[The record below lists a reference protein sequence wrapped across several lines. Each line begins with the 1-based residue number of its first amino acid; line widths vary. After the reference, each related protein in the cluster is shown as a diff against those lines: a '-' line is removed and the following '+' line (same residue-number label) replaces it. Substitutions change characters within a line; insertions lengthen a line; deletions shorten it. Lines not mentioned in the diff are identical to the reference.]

1 VGRDLHPHYTV
12 HGRPVALVMHTIAP
26 ILLKE
31 LLVVA
36 IVMVLLLPGCQNA
49 AVQENDHLREE
60 IIRVHDLAMEK
71 IGYMYE
77 LEVKLEDLSV
87 ADRDTEDEIKK
98 AISHLQTANTMMFDW
113 MHQYQTLA
121 VESTLEKDNEYRST
135 QLLMITKVQQQTD
148 RAIQISEKLLNHQ
161 Q

>member
-1 VGRDLHPHYTV
+1 MHPVTSI
-12 HGRPVALVMHTIAP
+12 LV
-26 ILLKE
+26 KE

-36 IVMVLLLPGCQNA
+36 IVTVLLLPGCKNA
-49 AVQENDHLREE
+49 VLQENDTLREE

-77 LEVKLEDLSV
+77 LEVKLEESSST
-87 ADRDTEDEIKK
+87 DRESEDEIKK
-98 AISHLQTANTMMFDW
+98 AISHLKTADTMMFDW

-121 VESTLEKDNEYRST
+121 VGSTLEKDNEYRST
-135 QLLMITKVQQQTD
+135 QLLMISKVQQHTD
-148 RAIQISEKLLNHQ
+148 SAIEMSEKLLKRQ